1 MTLLLWYDHGTLMV
15 RLCNAHGTITVRL
28 RYYHAMLTV
37 RSQYAH
43 VRCRYSYGTTTVR
56 LWYDH
61 GTLMV
66 RSCNADGTIMVRS
79 RYYHST
85 ITVRICMWPYR
96 ALTVIAAVDTPVHT
110 DDPILTGKWPPLHVP
125 NSPLR
130 GRGERGGSLW
140 QATAWKVE
148 RKTRGRCKLWE
159 REQLDP
165 EYGSIQFIRN
175 IGNFSSSQGLTPGK
189 TCTSSAAPLTVGVS
203 VRTVCD
209 RTLTYLRYGRTAA
222 ETGKIVGAHSG
233 NLQPCGQSRKWRG
246 VAVRAVC
253 EWITVKALR
262 DFKTI

>member
-1 MTLLLWYDHGTLMV
+1 MVLSCNAYGTITVRLRTMTLLLWYDHGTLMV

-28 RYYHAMLTV
+28 RTMTLL
-37 RSQYAH
+37 
-43 VRCRYSYGTTTVR
+43 
-56 LWYDH
+56 LWYDR

-66 RSCNADGTIMVRS
+66 RSCNADGTIMVRP

-262 DFKTI
+262 DFKTV